1 MDIEAAKGIITARD
15 KTKLFRYG
23 GTILVDTPRAN
34 NVWIAFGGFMD
45 NRVVDCVQVF
55 LVHISLAF
63 YDSFI
68 KWPLIN
74 DISDN

>member
-23 GTILVDTPRAN
+23 GTILVD
-34 NVWIAFGGFMD
+34 VAFGGFMD

>member
-1 MDIEAAKGIITARD
+1 
-15 KTKLFRYG
+15 
-23 GTILVDTPRAN
+23 
-34 NVWIAFGGFMD
+34 MD